1 MTRDAV
7 HQSSRRPNKAKKNMN
22 TLEKQVTNVIESSI
36 HDAMKTSLTAYGS
49 PLNAFVNEV
58 LKEHEQELKSLMRES
73 LGTVV
78 TSQDFKASVREAF
91 SHKVA
96 RTLVEN
102 LDGAVKQAADKLK
115 QDPTIKAQMVLAIQK
130 IVDSSGETTK

>member
-1 MTRDAV
+1 
-7 HQSSRRPNKAKKNMN
+7 MN